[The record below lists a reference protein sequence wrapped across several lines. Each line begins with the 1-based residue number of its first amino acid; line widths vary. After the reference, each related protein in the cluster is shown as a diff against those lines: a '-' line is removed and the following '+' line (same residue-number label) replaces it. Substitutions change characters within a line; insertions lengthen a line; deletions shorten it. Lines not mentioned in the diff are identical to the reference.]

1 MSDACKILFFIS
13 FFKIEYDREPNFEA
27 QFEHVVKNCSN
38 SDRKA
43 DLEIGLVGGGLNRK
57 PVGNEGA

>member
-1 MSDACKILFFIS
+1 MSGTYKFLFFIS
-13 FFKIEYDREPNFEA
+13 FFKLEYDREPNFAA

-43 DLEIGLVGGGLNRK
+43 DLEIGLVGGRIE
-57 PVGNEGA
+57 PQVRWQ